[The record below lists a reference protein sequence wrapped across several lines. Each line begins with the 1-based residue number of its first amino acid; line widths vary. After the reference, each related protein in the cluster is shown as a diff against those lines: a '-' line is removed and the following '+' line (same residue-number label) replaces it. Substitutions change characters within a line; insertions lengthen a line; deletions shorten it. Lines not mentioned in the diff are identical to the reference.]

1 MTVPPEWLV
10 VVAWVSLGLGGIS
23 CLWILADIFLLG
35 HRQHMGIMD
44 VVWPITGLYAGPLRL
59 IGYYKVGRLG
69 THKKVKAGQEQDET
83 PPNKTKPFWQIGRH
97 WRDALRQRLHIGRH
111 LREWIMH
118 FVTIGLI
125 AGTAGVW
132 IVFVTWGVDYVL
144 ALCSAL
150 RFNTSRSSPCG
161 ISLKAKASSKPS
173 KPTFC
178 RSPPGKSGCTAG
190 WPLPFL
196 SIFGHHSEAMHK
208 TSPVF
213 WFMMQIAML
222 FGFLTA
228 YPVNWWLIRQGIKE
242 KM

>member
-10 VVAWVSLGLGGIS
+10 IVAWISLVLGGIS

-44 VVWPITGLYAGPLRL
+44 VVWPVTGLYAGPIALL
-59 IGYYKVGRLG
+59 TYYQFGRLG
-69 THKKVKAGQEQDET
+69 TQQKVAEAQKHDQP
-83 PPNKTKPFWQIGRH
+83 PPNKTKPFWQIVG
-97 WRDALRQRLHIGRH
+97 IGATH
-111 LREWIMH
+111 CGSGCTLGDICAEWIMY

-144 ALCSAL
+144 ALLFGIAFQYFSIVPMRNL
-150 RFNTSRSSPCG
+150 SRSEGLKEAFKADVLSLTSWQIG
-161 ISLKAKASSKPS
+161 MYGWMAISLFA
-173 KPTFC
+173 
-178 RSPPGKSGCTAG
+178 
-190 WPLPFL
+190 
-196 SIFGHHSEAMHK
+196 IFGHHSEAMQK

-228 YPVNWWLIRQGIKE
+228 YPVNWWLIRRGIKE
-242 KM
+242 EM